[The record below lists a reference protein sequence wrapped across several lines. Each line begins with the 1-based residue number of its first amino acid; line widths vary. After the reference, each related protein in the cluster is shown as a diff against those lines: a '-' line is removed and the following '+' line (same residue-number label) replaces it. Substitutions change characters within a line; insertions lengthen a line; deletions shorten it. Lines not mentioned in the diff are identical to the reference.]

1 MYKIGVEQLNKPGGK
16 AANKDELQCPNT
28 QGATGTDQG
37 TDFEF
42 PLSLDMQQIK
52 LIKSFEF
59 EFEIILKSKAN

>member
-28 QGATGTDQG
+28 QGATGIDQG

-52 LIKSFEF
+52 LIKS
-59 EFEIILKSKAN
+59 I